1 MIFKRAIYT
10 DASIVCIG
18 TKQLLCNNDDYSD
31 DVIDNDDGD
40 DVCKDDNPWCM
51 HAVA

>member
-1 MIFKRAIYT
+1 MIFKRAVYT

-18 TKQLLCNNDDYSD
+18 TKQLLCNNDDYYYY
-31 DVIDNDDGD
+31 DNDDGD
-40 DVCKDDNPWCM
+40 DVCKDDNPRCM

>member
-1 MIFKRAIYT
+1 MIFKRAVYT

-18 TKQLLCNNDDYSD
+18 TKQLLCNNDDYG
-31 DVIDNDDGD
+31 DDGD
-40 DVCKDDNPWCM
+40 DVCKDDNPRCM